1 MELVALEPL
10 YEDEV
15 EPELSDNLQWLK
27 EQRKRDIAIR
37 MRLLGFSLLLT
48 ISAPF
53 LQHYYPEAWT
63 YILATGVAFTI
74 GTNLLIS
81 VVSTRVEDKADKM
94 EERMVELMDSLNE
107 ATDRLKDF
115 HSQLD
120 TVNIP
125 GVQNLLE
132 DVRDELAPG
141 LNSLD
146 DVDIKQVAHEIR
158 RASRFVDTL
167 DMEKVSKYLGHI
179 QKEDYELVV
188 EDDFDDED
196 DYWAEPEPVES
207 EPVEQLPSILSIKAS
222 QESEKQRQ
230 DRILS
235 RLIG

>member
-1 MELVALEPL
+1 MNQLVALEPL
-10 YEDEV
+10 DWDEV
-15 EPELSDNLQWLK
+15 SEESSESLAWLQA
-27 EQRKRDIAIR
+27 QRAKDVSIR
-37 MRLLGFSLLLT
+37 RRLLAFSFLLT
-48 ISAPF
+48 FSAPF
-53 LQHYYPEAWT
+53 LSYFFPTAWT

-120 TVNIP
+120 SVNIP
-125 GVQNLLE
+125 GVQNMLE

-146 DVDIKQVAHEIR
+146 DVDIKQIAHEIR

-179 QKEDYELVV
+179 QKEDFEPFV
-188 EDDFDDED
+188 EDDFEDE
-196 DYWAEPEPVES
+196 DYWAVPEPVE
-207 EPVEQLPSILSIKAS
+207 QMPSILSIKAS
-222 QESEKQRQ
+222 QENEKQRQ

>member
-1 MELVALEPL
+1 MSQLVALEPL
-10 YEDEV
+10 DWDV
-15 EPELSDNLQWLK
+15 EASEESSENLAWLQA
-27 EQRKRDIAIR
+27 QRAKDVSIR
-37 MRLLGFSLLLT
+37 RRLLAFSFLLT

-53 LQHYYPEAWT
+53 LSYFYPTAWT

-120 TVNIP
+120 SVNIP
-125 GVQNLLE
+125 GVQNMLE
-132 DVRDELAPG
+132 DVRNELAPG

-167 DMEKVSKYLGHI
+167 DMDKVSKYLGHI
-179 QKEDYELVV
+179 QKEDFEPFV
-188 EDDFDDED
+188 EDDFEDDD
-196 DYWAEPEPVES
+196 DYWAVPEPVE
-207 EPVEQLPSILSIKAS
+207 QMPSILSIKAS
-222 QESEKQRQ
+222 QENERQRQ

>member
-10 YEDEV
+10 YDDEF
-15 EPELSDNLQWLK
+15 ENELSDNLQWLQ
-27 EQRKRDIAIR
+27 EQRKKDIAIR
-37 MRLLGFSLLLT
+37 MKLLGFSLLLT
-48 ISAPF
+48 IIAPF

-94 EERMVELMDSLNE
+94 EARMVELMDSLNE
-107 ATDRLKDF
+107 ATDRLRDF
-115 HSQLD
+115 HTQLD
-120 TVNIP
+120 SVNIP
-125 GVQNLLE
+125 GVQNMLD
-132 DVRDELAPG
+132 DVRNELAPG

-146 DVDIKQVAHEIR
+146 DLDIKHIAHEIR

-167 DMEKVSKYLGHI
+167 DMDKVSKYLGHI
-179 QKEDYELVV
+179 QKEEFEMEYEFDE
-188 EDDFDDED
+188 EDEEDF
-196 DYWAEPEPVES
+196 WAEPEPL
-207 EPVEQLPSILSIKAS
+207 PPLPSILSIKAS
-222 QESEKQRQ
+222 QENEKQRQ